1 MTSGSLPDEIY
12 IYTLLSRSTCT
23 SQLPREHMRCLQP
36 SYMYVFF
43 SVLPRS
49 KVLLLVGLTS
59 NPWQPSRYKLL
70 PNTILKKIIQ
80 PTMLQ
85 VHIYK
90 QFEYF
95 RLVEASTKKPVMR
108 YSHTAGDPIPH
119 SQPQRSAFS
128 RFAKQSMYQPRRF
141 SEPERSQ
148 SAAAV
153 QPGNK
158 LTSLVFIKFRH
169 FYSETNHISLHQT
182 RTFQALLP
190 TFEFKPLC
198 RSWRKGIF
206 RPVLEL
212 TIHHAI

>member
-1 MTSGSLPDEIY
+1 MTTEQIQTTAKYYLKENH
-12 IYTLLSRSTCT
+12 STNDV
-23 SQLPREHMRCLQP
+23 PRTYL
-36 SYMYVFF
+36 
-43 SVLPRS
+43 
-49 KVLLLVGLTS
+49 
-59 NPWQPSRYKLL
+59 
-70 PNTILKKIIQ
+70 
-80 PTMLQ
+80 
-85 VHIYK
+85 
-90 QFEYF
+90 FEYF

-108 YSHTAGDPIPH
+108 YSHTAGEPIPH

-158 LTSLVFIKFRH
+158 LATLVYIKFRH

-198 RSWRKGIF
+198 RS
-206 RPVLEL
+206 
-212 TIHHAI
+212 